1 MFLIYRQG
9 TRGPTPAKCEDLP
22 LVKSVNGNVAELVG
36 QPIKLTAK
44 DFALPLAVLE
54 RMYPPPKPREPEPRV
69 ALTTESVP

>member
-54 RMYPPPKPREPEPRV
+54 HMYPPPARAPDAERITLPCDC
-69 ALTTESVP
+69 